1 MLAKLNSSAMQRS
14 LLKPPFLFNSASL
27 DTGVNPVLF
36 KDFHPRE
43 YKVSEGL
50 TLKTMFSKP
59 DIFQTL

>member
-14 LLKPPFLFNSASL
+14 LLKPPFLFNSSL

-36 KDFHPRE
+36 KDFQPRE

-50 TLKTMFSKP
+50 TLKTMFGKP